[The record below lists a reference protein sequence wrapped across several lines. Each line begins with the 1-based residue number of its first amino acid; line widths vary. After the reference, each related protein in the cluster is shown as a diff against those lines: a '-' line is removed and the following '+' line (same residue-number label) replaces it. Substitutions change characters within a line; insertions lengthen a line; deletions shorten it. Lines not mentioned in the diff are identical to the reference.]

1 MIKVKIFGVIRL
13 KAGVSGFETNVQ
25 SLAELKGILPGITRK
40 EANDLVVLVNGKKVK
55 NSYRFKDGDEVVFLS
70 PAGGG

>member
-55 NSYRFKDGDEVVFLS
+55 KSYRFKDGDEVVFLS